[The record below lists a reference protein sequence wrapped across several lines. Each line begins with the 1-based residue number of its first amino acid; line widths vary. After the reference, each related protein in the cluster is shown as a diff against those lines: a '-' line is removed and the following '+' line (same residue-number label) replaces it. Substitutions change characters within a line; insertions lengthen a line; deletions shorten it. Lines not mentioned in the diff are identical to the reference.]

1 MIPTT
6 VECFNLLQQYNV
18 PVHIV
23 RHSRVVHGVALYL
36 CQELNRHGESLDQS
50 SVEAGALLHDI
61 AKMESLD
68 KGENHSRT
76 GALLLSRLGYCTI
89 AEIVRQHVVLD
100 GETPPDLI
108 TEAAVVHYA
117 DKRVRHTTIVSLTE
131 RFQDLRERYGKNPAG
146 LSFLADLESR
156 SFLLEKRLFRW
167 LSIRPESLNSIFGE
181 SIGLPNGA

>member
-6 VECFNLLQQYNV
+6 VECFKLLQQYSV

-23 RHSRVVHGVALYL
+23 QHSRVVHGVALYL
-36 CQELNRHGESLDQS
+36 CQELNLHGESLDRS

-61 AKMESLD
+61 AKMESLN
-68 KGENHSRT
+68 KGENHSRA
-76 GALLLSRLGYCTI
+76 GALLLSRLGYGGI

-100 GETPPDLI
+100 GQTPPELI

-117 DKRVRHTTIVSLTE
+117 DKRVRHTTIVSLAE